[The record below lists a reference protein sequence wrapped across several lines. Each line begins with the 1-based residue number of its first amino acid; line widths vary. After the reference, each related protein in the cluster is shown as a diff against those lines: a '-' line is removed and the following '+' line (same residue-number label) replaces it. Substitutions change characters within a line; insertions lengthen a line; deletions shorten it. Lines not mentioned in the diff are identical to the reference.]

1 VSKKKVLLRG
11 VFINRDT
18 NGEGVLKVGTTLIR
32 VSTVMGILYLAEDAM
47 GNWCE
52 VDTKELRQLI
62 DEWCDKVQK
71 LKMSIT
77 TKPPTGRL
85 NS

>member
-1 VSKKKVLLRG
+1 
-11 VFINRDT
+11 
-18 NGEGVLKVGTTLIR
+18 
-32 VSTVMGILYLAEDAM
+32 MGILYLAEDAM